1 MSDDYK
7 VFDLVAAGM
16 NGLFW
21 PLVDGK
27 PEMPGIHGSVRRD
40 DEGYWQVDLEGWRT
54 ADGGD
59 GPDRGY
65 PDTLVAVLGATTVLL
80 SDKLRSQ
87 DFGLWS
93 GQRLHVVRIRYETV
107 VTGPDVTTVAA
118 DGIVMAEAFFPNQ
131 LKWIPEPLPNWDWIP
146 CPDPPNAGWRFEVPR
161 FELSEHPIGD
171 DFVLK
176 VRGSYRTSWDL
187 EQMTMPFGLAL
198 TLKSEQPTPTSRYIE
213 TFELM
218 QDLISLC
225 WGGRVPWRRAGQCR
239 TGRRRSI
246 LVAAPTRDSPRPTR
260 KPQRH
265 AAGVPEGPGRTR
277 RFRALARALSRLPPS
292 NSRR

>member
-265 AAGVPEGPGRTR
+265 AAGVPEGHGRTR
-277 RFRALARALSRLPPS
+277 RFRALAPAM
-292 NSRR
+292 